1 MRTSI
6 TYCCF
11 VFSLIA
17 LCVRADT
24 EIINFRLPLP
34 PHTTTYP
41 TPDSLVYTIS
51 PYEALT
57 LNLTDS
63 SPERWFAL
71 DMGNM
76 KGSYKSWTLRASWP
90 GSSPTK
96 ITLSPPLSPGYFTL
110 HAAALSPRFPHHPPV
125 LPYIPYMNHL
135 TSFISSLLTIPPP
148 KPKLSDDQF
157 HTPLHLTLE
166 PLLFG
171 FLPYTALPAV
181 GLIILFVTVA
191 GMGVPYV
198 IRGLEWAGN
207 WAQAEDR
214 RRGEGER
221 ERVKEE

>member
-24 EIINFRLPLP
+24 EIINFHLPLP

-51 PYEALT
+51 PYETLT
-57 LNLTDS
+57 LDLTDS

-207 WAQAEDR
+207 WAQAKDR
-214 RRGEGER
+214 RRGERER